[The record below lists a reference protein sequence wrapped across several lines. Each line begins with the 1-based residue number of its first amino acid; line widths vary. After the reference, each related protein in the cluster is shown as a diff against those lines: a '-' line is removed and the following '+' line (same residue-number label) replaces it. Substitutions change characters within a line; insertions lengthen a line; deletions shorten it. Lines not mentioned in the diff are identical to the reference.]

1 MIEIRF
7 HGRGGQGA
15 VIASKILAYAFFLD
29 NKFAQSFPTFGAERR
44 GAPVAAFVR
53 ADDKYINNR
62 SPIQR
67 PDYVIV
73 MAGKLAETVDVSLGI
88 KSSGIIFINSEE
100 PPEHFTFEDNAKIIT
115 FDVNS
120 LALKYRL
127 GTKSM
132 PIINSPILG
141 IFAGYTGILS
151 IDSLEKAVKK
161 FVPVK
166 IDNNIKALKDAF
178 EKSKSLLRSSNG
190 NN

>member
-15 VIASKILAYAFFLD
+15 VIASKMLAYAFFLD
-29 NKFAQSFPTFGAERR
+29 GKFAQSFPTFGAERR

-53 ADDKYINNR
+53 VDNQYINNR
-62 SPIQR
+62 SPIQY

-73 MAGKLAETVDVSLGI
+73 MASKLAETVDVSLGI
-88 KSSGIIFINSEE
+88 KSTGTIFINSDQK
-100 PPEHFTFEDNAKIIT
+100 PEHFNFEENSKIIT

-120 LALKYRL
+120 LALQYRL

-141 IFAGYTGILS
+141 ILAGYTDIVS
-151 IDSLEKAVKK
+151 IEALKESLRR

-166 IDNNIKALKDAF
+166 IENNIEALEDAYH
-178 EKSKSLLRSSNG
+178 KSKQILRS
-190 NN
+190 

>member
-15 VIASKILAYAFFLD
+15 VIASKILAYGFFLD
-29 NKFAQSFPTFGAERR
+29 GKFAQSFPTFGAERR

-53 ADDKYINNR
+53 VDNNYINDR

-73 MAGKLAETVDVSLGI
+73 MASKLAETVDVSLGA
-88 KSSGIIFINSEE
+88 KNSGIIFINSDL
-100 PPEHFTFEDNAKIIT
+100 PPEHFNFENKSRIVT

-127 GTKSM
+127 GTKTM

-141 IFAGYTGILS
+141 IFAGATELVS
-151 IDSLEKAVKK
+151 LDSLKEAVKK

-166 IDNNIKALKDAF
+166 IDNNLEALEDAYNQ
-178 EKSKSLLRSSNG
+178 SKQILRS
-190 NN
+190 

>member
-15 VIASKILAYAFFLD
+15 VIASKILAYGFFLD
-29 NKFAQSFPTFGAERR
+29 GKFSQSFPTFGAERR

-53 ADDKYINNR
+53 VDDKYINNR

-88 KSSGIIFINSEE
+88 KSSGVIFINSEQK
-100 PPEHFTFEDNAKIIT
+100 PEHFHFEDKAKIIT

-141 IFAGYTGILS
+141 IFAGFTELLS
-151 IDSLEKAVKK
+151 IEALEKAVKK

-166 IDNNIKALKDAF
+166 IDSNIEALRDAYNQ
-178 EKSKSLLRSSNG
+178 SKSLLRS
-190 NN
+190 